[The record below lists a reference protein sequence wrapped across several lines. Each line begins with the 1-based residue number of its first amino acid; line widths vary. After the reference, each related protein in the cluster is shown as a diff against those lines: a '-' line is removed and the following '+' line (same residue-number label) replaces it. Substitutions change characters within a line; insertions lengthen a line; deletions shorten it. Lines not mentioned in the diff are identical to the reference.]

1 MSAYRRII
9 STFHSLFRKEELD
22 GDLDEELASYL
33 ELLTAEKVRAGMS
46 PEAARREARLELG
59 GVEQVKEKVRE
70 RRVGAMTDTL
80 LQDVRYAVRTLR
92 KNAGFTLVAVLI
104 LAIGIGATTALFS
117 TINTALLSGLP
128 YREPDRLVVGLKTM
142 DGEMSGPVS
151 RVDYFDYR
159 EYNRSFE
166 ELAALATFT
175 MQFTVTGGRQ
185 PELVDAGFV
194 TYNLFR
200 TLGVSPILGRH
211 FLPEEED
218 PGGGGQ
224 ILISYG
230 FWQSHFGGDP
240 GVAGRT
246 INFDGRPFPVV
257 GVMPRGFRFMFD
269 ADVWALVDKDGPFDS
284 ERDSHSHW
292 VVGRL
297 KPGVTMEQA
306 QADVDAISNSLAER
320 YPESNAGK
328 ALLLTELQSY
338 MARDVRL
345 SLLLLMGTTVLVLL
359 IACGNVAGL
368 LLARGER
375 RLSEMAMRSALGAS
389 RRRLLR
395 QLLTESLILTVAAGL
410 LGIAVAY
417 LLQGVILQLLP
428 VGELGMERP
437 VIDSTALI
445 FTLLV
450 SIATGLVVGV
460 VPALRGTARDPAQ
473 QLRSA
478 TRASPDV
485 KSSRLRSGLVVLQ
498 VALSVALLIGSGLLI
513 RSFAQLS
520 TVDLGFDP
528 KNLLTGQLQ
537 IQVSQYPTPEERNQ
551 FFTSLLEE
559 IEALPGVVSATVINR
574 LPILSRWQD
583 WSIWPAEQPSPSIQE
598 SFSAMARWVPP
609 GYFETMGIP
618 LVSGRDIAPTDV
630 PGSPFVIVLSEG
642 VVRALFQ
649 GADPIGRMVNVA
661 DWRTFEV
668 VGVVRDARINTLRR
682 APDAAFYMSHAQM
695 AQARA
700 QIAVRTAGDPNA
712 LVGPIDD
719 LLRRKDPNVLFSKV
733 RTMASV
739 LDDGV
744 ADFRIVITSL
754 VLFSCVAL
762 ALTAIGLYGVLAY
775 HVSQRQGEI
784 GVRMAMGASNR
795 DLLAMILR
803 RGMLLAGLGLLL
815 GVFGAY
821 PGTLLLRRLL
831 FETPPLDPATY
842 VGAVGF
848 LGLVAALACFLP
860 AWRATQVDLVE
871 VLRKE

>member
-1 MSAYRRII
+1 MPAFRRII
-9 STFHSLFRKEELD
+9 STFRSLFRKEELD
-22 GDLDEELASYL
+22 RDLDEELSSYL
-33 ELLTAEKVRAGMS
+33 DLLAEEKIRAGTS
-46 PEAARREARLELG
+46 PEQARRAARLELG

-70 RRVGAMTDTL
+70 KRVGATIDML
-80 LQDVRYAVRTLR
+80 FQDIRYALRTLR
-92 KNAGFTLVAVLI
+92 KNAGFTVVAVLI

-117 TINTALLSGLP
+117 TINTALLRRLP
-128 YREPDRLVVGLKTM
+128 FQEPDRLVMGLKTF
-142 DGEMSGPVS
+142 DGELVGPVS

-159 EYNRSFE
+159 ENSRSFE
-166 ELAALATFT
+166 EFAALTTFT

-194 TYNLFR
+194 TWNLFR
-200 TLGVSPILGRH
+200 TLGVNPILGRH

-240 GVAGRT
+240 DAVGSTLNSSV
-246 INFDGRPFPVV
+246 IV
-257 GVMPRGFRFMFD
+257 GVMPQGFRFLFD
-269 ADVWALVDKDGPFDS
+269 ADVWGLVDRAGPFDT

-297 KPGVTMEQA
+297 KSGVTMEQA
-306 QADVDAISNSLAER
+306 QSDVDAISRALAEQ

-328 ALLLTELQSY
+328 ALLLTELQSF
-338 MARDVRL
+338 MVRDVRL

-389 RRRLLR
+389 RPRLVR
-395 QLLTESLILTVAAGL
+395 QLLTESVILTIAAGL
-410 LGIAVAY
+410 LGITVAY

-437 VIDSTALI
+437 VVDSGALV
-445 FTLLV
+445 FTLAV
-450 SIATGLVVGV
+450 SVATGLLVAV
-460 VPALRGTARDPAQ
+460 VPAVRGASSDPAQ

-478 TRASPDV
+478 SRASEDV
-485 KSSRLRSGLVVLQ
+485 RSSRLRSGLVVLQ

-520 TVDLGFDP
+520 AVDLGFDP
-528 KNLLTGQLQ
+528 ENLLTGQMQ
-537 IQVSQYPTPEERNQ
+537 IQVSDYPTPEERNQ

-559 IEALPGVVSATVINR
+559 IEALPGVVSATVINK
-574 LPILSRWQD
+574 LPIRSRWQD
-583 WSIWPAEQPSPSIQE
+583 WSVWPVERPPQSPQE
-598 SFSAMARWVPP
+598 DFSAMARWVPP
-609 GYFETMGIP
+609 GYFYTMGIP
-618 LVSGRDIAPTDV
+618 LTAGRDIAATDV
-630 PGSPFVIVLSEG
+630 PGSPFVIVLSES
-642 VVRALFQ
+642 VVQRFFQ
-649 GADPIGRMVNVA
+649 GSDPIGRMVSVA

-668 VGVVRDARINTLRR
+668 VGVVRDARVNTLRG
-682 APDAAFYMSHAQM
+682 APDAAYYMSFAQM
-695 AQARA
+695 APARA
-700 QIAVRTAGDPNA
+700 QIAVRTSVEPTT
-712 LVGPIDD
+712 LVGPIEE
-719 LLRRKDPNVLFSKV
+719 LLRRKDPNVLFAKV
-733 RTMASV
+733 STMASV
-739 LDDGV
+739 LDDELVG
-744 ADFRIVITSL
+744 FRIVILSL

-775 HVSQRQGEI
+775 HVSQRLNEF
-784 GVRMAMGASNR
+784 GVRMAMGASNG
-795 DLLAMILR
+795 DLLGMILG

-815 GVFGAY
+815 GVAAAY
-821 PGTLLLRRLL
+821 PGTLLVQQLL
-831 FETPPLDPATY
+831 FETQPLDPTAY

-860 AWRATQVDLVE
+860 AWRATQVNPVE
-871 VLRKE
+871 VLRRE

>member
-1 MSAYRRII
+1 MSAHRRII
-9 STFHSLFRKEELD
+9 STFQSLFRKEELD
-22 GDLDEELASYL
+22 SDLDEELASYL

-46 PEAARREARLELG
+46 PEQARRAARLELG

-70 RRVGAMTDTL
+70 KRVGAAIDTL
-80 LQDVRYAVRTLR
+80 FQDVRYALRTLS
-92 KNAGFTLVAVLI
+92 KNAGFAAVVVLI

-128 YREPDRLVVGLKTM
+128 YQQPDRLVICLKTM

-159 EYNRSFE
+159 EYSRSFE
-166 ELAALATFT
+166 ELAALTTFT

-194 TYNLFR
+194 TWNLFR
-200 TLGVSPILGRH
+200 TLGVNPIVGRH

-240 GVAGRT
+240 AVVGSAV
-246 INFDGRPFPVV
+246 NFDGRPFPVV
-257 GVMPRGFRFMFD
+257 GVMPPGFRFMFD
-269 ADVWALVDKDGPFDS
+269 ADVWALVDKNGPFDS
-284 ERDSHSHW
+284 ERDSHSHF

-297 KPGVTMEQA
+297 MPGVTMEQA
-306 QADVDAISNSLAER
+306 QADVDAISSALAEQ

-328 ALLLTELQSY
+328 GLLLTELQSF
-338 MARDVRL
+338 MVRDVRL

-395 QLLTESLILTVAAGL
+395 QLLTESLILTVVAGL

-450 SIATGLVVGV
+450 SVATGLVVGV
-460 VPALRGTARDPAQ
+460 VPALRGTASDPAQ

-485 KSSRLRSGLVVLQ
+485 RSSRLRSGLVVLQ

-513 RSFAQLS
+513 RSFVHLS

-528 KNLLTGQLQ
+528 ENLLTGQLQ
-537 IQVSQYPTPEERNQ
+537 IQPSQYPTPEERNQ
-551 FFTSLLEE
+551 FFNSLLEE
-559 IEALPGVVSATVINR
+559 IEALPGVVSATVINK

-583 WSIWPAEQPSPSIQE
+583 WSIWPAEQPSPSVQE
-598 SFSAMARWVPP
+598 SFSAMARWISP
-609 GYFETMGIP
+609 GYFATMGIP
-618 LVSGRDIAPTDV
+618 LVSGRDIAATDV

-668 VGVVRDARINTLRR
+668 VGVVRDARVNTLRG

-695 AQARA
+695 GPARA
-700 QIAVRTAGDPNA
+700 QLAVRTSGDPNT

-719 LLRRKDPNVLFSKV
+719 LLRRKDPNVLFAKV
-733 RTMASV
+733 STMASV
-739 LDDGV
+739 LDGEV
-744 ADFRIVITSL
+744 AGFRIVILSL
-754 VLFSCVAL
+754 VLFSAVAL

-775 HVSQRQGEI
+775 HVSQRLNEF
-784 GVRMAMGASNR
+784 GVRVAMGASQG
-795 DLLAMILR
+795 DLLGMILR
-803 RGMLLAGLGLLL
+803 RGMLLAGFGLLL
-815 GVFGAY
+815 GVAAAY
-821 PGTLLLRRLL
+821 PGTLVLRQLL
-831 FETPPLDPATY
+831 FETQPLDPAAY

-860 AWRATQVDLVE
+860 AWRATQVNPVE
-871 VLRKE
+871 VLRRE

>member
-1 MSAYRRII
+1 MPAYRRII
-9 STFHSLFRKEELD
+9 STLQSLFRKEELD
-22 GDLDEELASYL
+22 RDLDEELSSYL
-33 ELLTAEKVRAGMS
+33 DLLAEEKVRAGMS
-46 PEAARREARLELG
+46 PEQARRAARLELG

-80 LQDVRYAVRTLR
+80 FQDVRYAVRTLS
-92 KNAGFTLVAVLI
+92 KNAGFSAVAILI
-104 LAIGIGATTALFS
+104 LAIGIGGTTALFS

-128 YREPDRLVVGLKTM
+128 YQQPDRLVVGLKTM
-142 DGEMSGPVS
+142 NGEMSGPVS

-159 EYNRSFE
+159 EYSRSFE
-166 ELAALATFT
+166 ELAALTTFT

-185 PELVDAGFV
+185 PALVDAGFV
-194 TYNLFR
+194 TWNLFR
-200 TLGVSPILGRH
+200 TLGVNPILGRH

-230 FWQSHFGGDP
+230 FWQGHFGGDP
-240 GVAGRT
+240 GVVGST
-246 INFDGRPFPVV
+246 LNLDGFPLPIV

-269 ADVWALVDKDGPFDS
+269 ADVWALVDKNGPFDS

-297 KPGVTMEQA
+297 KSGVTMEQA
-306 QADVDAISNSLAER
+306 QADVDAISSALAEQ

-338 MARDVRL
+338 MVRDVRL

-395 QLLTESLILTVAAGL
+395 QLLTESLILTIAAGL
-410 LGIAVAY
+410 LGITVAY

-437 VIDSTALI
+437 VIDSTALV

-450 SIATGLVVGV
+450 SVATGLVVGV
-460 VPALRGTARDPAQ
+460 VPALRGKATDPAQ

-478 TRASPDV
+478 SRASEDV
-485 KSSRLRSGLVVLQ
+485 KSSRLRSGLIVLQ

-513 RSFAQLS
+513 RSFAHLS
-520 TVDLGFDP
+520 MLDLGFDP
-528 KNLLTGQLQ
+528 ENLLTGQLQ

-583 WSIWPAEQPSPSIQE
+583 WSIWPAEQPPPSLQE

-618 LVSGRDIAPTDV
+618 FVSGRDIAATDV
-630 PGSPFVIVLSEG
+630 PGSPNVIVLSEG

-649 GADPIGRMVNVA
+649 GSNPIGRMVNVG
-661 DWRTFEV
+661 DWQTFEV

-682 APDAAFYMSHAQM
+682 APDAAFYMSFAQM
-695 AQARA
+695 GPSRA
-700 QIAVRTAGDPNA
+700 QIAVRTAGDPNT

-719 LLRRKDPNVLFSKV
+719 LLRRKDPNVLFAKAS
-733 RTMASV
+733 TMASV
-739 LDDGV
+739 LDDQV
-744 ADFRIVITSL
+744 AGFRIVILSL
-754 VLFSCVAL
+754 VLFSAVAL

-775 HVSQRQGEI
+775 HVSQRQNEI
-784 GVRMAMGASNR
+784 GVRIAMGASNGE
-795 DLLAMILR
+795 LLGMILR
-803 RGMLLAGLGLLL
+803 RGLLLAGFGLLL
-815 GVFGAY
+815 GVAAAY
-821 PGTLLLRRLL
+821 PGTLLVRQLL
-831 FETPPLDPATY
+831 FETQPLDAASY

-860 AWRATQVDLVE
+860 AWRATQVNPVE
-871 VLRKE
+871 VLRRE

>member
-1 MSAYRRII
+1 MPAYRRIL
-9 STFHSLFRKEELD
+9 STFRSLFRKEELD
-22 GDLDEELASYL
+22 RDLDEELASYL
-33 ELLTAEKVRAGMS
+33 ELLTTQKVEAGMS
-46 PEAARREARLELG
+46 PDEARRAARLELG

-80 LQDVRYAVRTLR
+80 LQDIRYAVRTLR
-92 KNAGFTLVAVLI
+92 KNAGFTVVAVLI

-128 YREPDRLVVGLKTM
+128 YHEPDRLVIGLKTM

-159 EYNRSFE
+159 EYSRSFE
-166 ELAALATFT
+166 ELAALTTFT
-175 MQFTVTGGRQ
+175 MQFTVTGGRR
-185 PELVDAGFV
+185 PVLVDAGFV
-194 TYNLFR
+194 TWNLYR
-200 TLGVSPILGRH
+200 TLGVNPIVGRH

-218 PGGGGQ
+218 PGGGGEL
-224 ILISYG
+224 LISYG

-240 GVAGRT
+240 GAVGST
-246 INFDGRPFPVV
+246 LNVDGFPSPIV
-257 GVMPRGFRFMFD
+257 GVMPPGFRFMFD
-269 ADVWALVDKDGPFDS
+269 ADVWALVDRDGPFDT

-292 VVGRL
+292 VIGRL
-297 KPGVTMEQA
+297 KPGVTKEQA
-306 QADVDAISNSLAER
+306 QSDVDAISNSLAAQ

-338 MARDVRL
+338 MVRDVRL

-395 QLLTESLILTVAAGL
+395 QLLTESLILTVAAGV
-410 LGIAVAY
+410 LGISVAY

-428 VGELGMERP
+428 IGELGMERP
-437 VIDSTALI
+437 GIDSTALV

-450 SIATGLVVGV
+450 SIATGLLVGV
-460 VPALRGTARDPAQ
+460 IPALRGTGSDPAQ

-478 TRASPDV
+478 SRASEDV
-485 KSSRLRSGLVVLQ
+485 RSSRLRSGLVVLQ
-498 VALSVALLIGSGLLI
+498 VALSVALLVGSGLLI
-513 RSFAQLS
+513 RSFAHLS

-528 KNLLTGQLQ
+528 ENLLTGQLQ
-537 IQVSQYPTPEERNQ
+537 IQPSQYPTPEERNQ

-559 IEALPGVVSATVINR
+559 IEALPGVVSATVANR

-583 WSIWPAEQPSPSIQE
+583 WSIWPAEQPSPSAQE

-609 GYFETMGIP
+609 GYFATMGIP
-618 LVSGRDIAPTDV
+618 LVSGRDIAATDV

-642 VVRALFQ
+642 VANVLFQ
-649 GADPIGRMVNVA
+649 GSNPVGRMVNVA

-668 VGVVRDARINTLRR
+668 VGVVRDSRINTLRR
-682 APDAAFYMSHAQM
+682 EPDAAFYMSHAQM
-695 AQARA
+695 GPSRA
-700 QIAVRTAGDPNA
+700 QIAVRTSVKPTT

-719 LLRRKDPNVLFSKV
+719 LLRRKDPNVVFAKAS
-733 RTMASV
+733 TMASV
-739 LDDGV
+739 LDDEVSG
-744 ADFRIVITSL
+744 FRIVILSL
-754 VLFSCVAL
+754 VLFSAVAL

-775 HVSQRQGEI
+775 HVSQRLNEI
-784 GVRMAMGASNR
+784 GVRMAMGASNG
-795 DLLAMILR
+795 DLLGMILR
-803 RGMLLAGLGLLL
+803 RGMLLAGFGLLL
-815 GVFGAY
+815 GVAAAY
-821 PGTLLLRRLL
+821 PGTLVLRQLL

-842 VGAVGF
+842 VAAVGF
-848 LGLVAALACFLP
+848 LGLVAALACLLP
-860 AWRATQVDLVE
+860 AWRATRVDLVQ

>member
-1 MSAYRRII
+1 MSAYRRIL
-9 STFHSLFRKEELD
+9 STFRSLFRKEELD
-22 GDLDEELASYL
+22 RDLDEELASYL
-33 ELLTAEKVRAGMS
+33 ELVTAEKVRAGKS
-46 PEAARREARLELG
+46 PEEARREARLELG

-70 RRVGAMTDTL
+70 RRVGAMTDTVF
-80 LQDVRYAVRTLR
+80 QDVRYAVRTLS
-92 KNAGFTLVAVLI
+92 KNAGFTAVAVLI

-117 TINTALLSGLP
+117 TVNTALLSGLP
-128 YREPDRLVVGLKTM
+128 YQQPDRLVIALKTM
-142 DGEMSGPVS
+142 DGVMSGPVS

-159 EYNRSFE
+159 EYSRSFE
-166 ELAALATFT
+166 ELAALTTFT

-194 TYNLFR
+194 TWNLFR
-200 TLGVSPILGRH
+200 TLGVNPIVGRH

-218 PGGGGQ
+218 PSGGGQ

-240 GVAGRT
+240 AVVGSAL
-246 INFDGRPFPVV
+246 NFDGNPFPVV
-257 GVMPRGFRFMFD
+257 GVMPPGFRFMFD
-269 ADVWALVDKDGPFDS
+269 ADVWALVDKDGPFDT

-292 VVGRL
+292 VIGRL
-297 KPGVTMEQA
+297 RPGVTMGQA
-306 QADVDAISNSLAER
+306 QTDVDAISSALAEQ

-328 ALLLTELQSY
+328 GLSLTELQSY
-338 MARDVRL
+338 MVRDVRL

-375 RLSEMAMRSALGAS
+375 RLAEMAMRSALGAS

-395 QLLTESLILTVAAGL
+395 QVVTESLILTAAAGL

-450 SIATGLVVGV
+450 SVATGLAVGV
-460 VPALRGTARDPAQ
+460 IPALRGTARDPAQ
-473 QLRSA
+473 QLRST

-513 RSFAQLS
+513 RSFAHLS

-528 KNLLTGQLQ
+528 QNLLTGQLQ

-583 WSIWPAEQPSPSIQE
+583 WSIWPAEQPSPSVQE
-598 SFSAMARWVPP
+598 SFSAMARWVSP

-618 LVSGRDIAPTDV
+618 LVSGRDIAATDV
-630 PGSPFVIVLSEG
+630 PGSPYVIVLSEG
-642 VVRALFQ
+642 VVRAIFG

-700 QIAVRTAGDPNA
+700 QVAVRTAGDPNT

-719 LLRRKDPNVLFSKV
+719 LLRRKDPNVLFANAS
-733 RTMASV
+733 TMTSV
-739 LDDGV
+739 LDDEV
-744 ADFRIVITSL
+744 ADFRIVILSL
-754 VLFSCVAL
+754 VLFAAVAL

-775 HVSQRQGEI
+775 HVSQRQGEL
-784 GVRMAMGASNR
+784 GVRMAMGASNG
-795 DLLAMILR
+795 DLLGMILG
-803 RGMLLAGLGLLL
+803 RGMLLAAFGLLL
-815 GVFGAY
+815 GVAGAY
-821 PGTLLLRRLL
+821 PGTLVLRQLL
-831 FETPPLDPATY
+831 FQTPPLDPATY
-842 VGAVGF
+842 VVAVGF
-848 LGLVAALACFLP
+848 LGLVAALACLLP
-860 AWRATQVDLVE
+860 AWRATRVDLVE
-871 VLRKE
+871 VLRRE